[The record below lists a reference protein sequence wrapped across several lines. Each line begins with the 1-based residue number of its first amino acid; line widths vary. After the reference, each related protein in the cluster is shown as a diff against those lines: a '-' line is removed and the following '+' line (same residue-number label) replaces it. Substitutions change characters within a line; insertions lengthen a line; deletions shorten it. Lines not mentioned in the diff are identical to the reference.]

1 MKFKIW
7 SIFSTL
13 LYFGAAILFITFV
26 AANQD
31 WALYAGLICMVLA
44 VITGIP
50 LRKQLKSRLP
60 AAARTKTESIR
71 NLADALFSVA
81 ASRCQAA
88 SACLRCCAA
97 SASCMP
103 PLFV

>member
-1 MKFKIW
+1 MLIKLKIW

-13 LYFGAAILFITFV
+13 HYFGAAILFITFV

-50 LRKQLKSRLP
+50 LRKQLK
-60 AAARTKTESIR
+60 KQ
-71 NLADALFSVA
+71 
-81 ASRCQAA
+81 ASGSSQDEN
-88 SACLRCCAA
+88 
-97 SASCMP
+97 
-103 PLFV
+103 